1 MWVINIV
8 ECDWRNARID
18 RGVQA
23 SQDLP
28 ISDLFPYLEQKGSLS
43 FNKALKVMALN
54 TVQEQNMHSHKPQL
68 QNKQQN
74 TDLYL

>member
-1 MWVINIV
+1 
-8 ECDWRNARID
+8 
-18 RGVQA
+18 
-23 SQDLP
+23 
-28 ISDLFPYLEQKGSLS
+28 
-43 FNKALKVMALN
+43 MALN